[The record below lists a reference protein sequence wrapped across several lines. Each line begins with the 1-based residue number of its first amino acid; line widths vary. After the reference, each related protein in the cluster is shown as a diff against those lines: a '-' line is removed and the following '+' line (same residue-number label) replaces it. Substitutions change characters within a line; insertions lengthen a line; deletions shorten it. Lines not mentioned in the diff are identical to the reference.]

1 MKCIWIKMTET
12 RWQLSCRQNVS
23 MKSNTLRNWGRKRVT
38 LIFLYFTSPGVRG
51 RSSESRALLQ
61 LRSPKC
67 ASYSHTWN
75 DKRGEKIFIAVIYD
89 LATRSV
95 VVDSCASKRGVS
107 STRLG
112 DFAFRT
118 QLSTRMETALLR
130 SVNLLLLFRSPS
142 PTQAERNMKSTN
154 FLRP

>member
-1 MKCIWIKMTET
+1 MKTTET
-12 RWQLSCRQNVS
+12 RWRLSPKCLHEIQHS
-23 MKSNTLRNWGRKRVT
+23 SKLREKRVT

-51 RSSESRALLQ
+51 WASESRALQ

-95 VVDSCASKRGVS
+95 VDSCATWRGVS

-112 DFAFRT
+112 DFSLQI
-118 QLSTRMETALLR
+118 QLSNKTRHILSPWLCFNGIELKAATWNPKPTR
-130 SVNLLLLFRSPS
+130 RDSTLF
-142 PTQAERNMKSTN
+142 N
-154 FLRP
+154 